1 MRELSAHN
9 LRIYLAIAVVSAAS
23 FVIMFELSNRLE

>member
-1 MRELSAHN
+1 MSAHN

-23 FVIMFELSNRLE
+23 FIVMFELSNRLE